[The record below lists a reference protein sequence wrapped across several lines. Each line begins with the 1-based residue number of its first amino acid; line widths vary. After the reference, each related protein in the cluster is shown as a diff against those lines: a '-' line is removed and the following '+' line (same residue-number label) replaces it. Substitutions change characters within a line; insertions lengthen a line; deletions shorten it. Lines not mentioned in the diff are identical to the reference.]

1 MRVLAISRDRSE
13 VSPNVY
19 ASKFTSLSQKM
30 SFKREEGVIK
40 YQNIV
45 HVEREKPLLKT
56 NTKKMDEHISK
67 ELS

>member
-1 MRVLAISRDRSE
+1 MRFLQT
-13 VSPNVY
+13 
-19 ASKFTSLSQKM
+19 SKQVNSLHYPKKM